1 MWLLFKDL
9 ISTLFYS
16 HDLPISLRNLICGL
30 SVSLQANE
38 IKAAVSKEN
47 KIKSLEKN
55 RGEN

>member
-47 KIKSLEKN
+47 KIKSLE
-55 RGEN
+55 